1 MTLDRNHW
9 VNTGF
14 FSREM
19 AFRAGLCSACFALS
33 GCLFIP
39 KISRP
44 NAPVAERFPASGAD
58 ASGFADDILWREFF
72 REPRLRALLE
82 IALENNRDLR
92 QAVLRVEQSRAQ
104 YRVTRSQLAPSADAR
119 AEMTRSEARDV
130 VSERWA
136 ASTGIAAYEL
146 DLFGRIRSLSKQALE
161 TYFATAEG
169 RRSAQISLVA
179 EVSTRYF
186 GLRQAEEQLVLAR
199 ETLAAVEQLYSL
211 NKATFDV
218 GATNEL
224 NLRTSEGQVQ
234 NVRISVITYEREVA
248 QARNAIVF
256 LIGAELP
263 ASLPGPRAFLDGALL
278 AKIPAGLPS
287 DLVQRRADIIQSEHE
302 LYAANANVGAARAAF
317 FPQVRLTG
325 SLGSSSDELA
335 KLFGN
340 GTGVWSFSPQVSLP
354 IFTGGRNLANLEAA
368 KLEVQIKVAAYE
380 KAVQRAFR
388 EVADALVATNTYL
401 EQTAVQQS
409 AIDVQRRRFELADA
423 RYRQGEDAYL
433 NVLSAQQDLYSA
445 RQGHLASQYN
455 KIASQIAL
463 YKALGGG
470 WK

>member
-1 MTLDRNHW
+1 
-9 VNTGF
+9 
-14 FSREM
+14 
-19 AFRAGLCSACFALS
+19 
-33 GCLFIP
+33 
-39 KISRP
+39 
-44 NAPVAERFPASGAD
+44 
-58 ASGFADDILWREFF
+58 
-72 REPRLRALLE
+72 
-82 IALENNRDLR
+82 
-92 QAVLRVEQSRAQ
+92 
-104 YRVTRSQLAPSADAR
+104 
-119 AEMTRSEARDV
+119 
-130 VSERWA
+130 
-136 ASTGIAAYEL
+136 
-146 DLFGRIRSLSKQALE
+146 
-161 TYFATAEG
+161 
-169 RRSAQISLVA
+169 
-179 EVSTRYF
+179 
-186 GLRQAEEQLVLAR
+186 
-199 ETLAAVEQLYSL
+199 
-211 NKATFDV
+211 V

-354 IFTGGRNLANLEAA
+354 IFTGGRNVSNLEAA